1 MKIAIDI
8 QALQTKNSKN
18 RGIGRYTQSVIEA
31 LFNQQN
37 APSFDLYAN
46 STLPEPLLNKNLFSY
61 SSIDYPYI
69 GSCATNDLL
78 LKSTLISSDANM
90 VFIPSPMEGLDSTI
104 PDYTNFTKKIFVICY
119 DLIPLIFSDRY
130 LLNDKNMQSLYM
142 RRLKNIQ
149 NADFIFAISESTRQ
163 DVIKYLKIPPN
174 KVLNISGGVSPFF
187 TPVQVNEHYSWLKT
201 FADKFGIHKK
211 FILYTGGEDWRK
223 NIEGLVHGFAKL
235 PNSFRENYQLVV
247 ACKVSDFFTQ
257 EISRLAAK
265 LGIGKS
271 LVLTNY
277 ITDEELRALY
287 STCSLFVFPSFYEG
301 FGLPLLEAIS
311 CGAPAIA
318 SNNSSLPE
326 ILGDSELLFDPHSP
340 DDIARIILTVLSNE
354 EFKMRI
360 AENSLQ
366 QAAQFSWESVAQKM
380 VSVFQE
386 HQPLNKI
393 TITFNRVNIPNK
405 KPQIA
410 FFSPLPPAKSGIADY
425 SQDLIPSLQEY
436 FSIDLYD
443 DRDLPDANITNNLF
457 VHTKFEERLDSQ
469 NYEGIIYQIGNS
481 SYHCNMYSKLM
492 RYSGI
497 TVLHDYY
504 LGGLINY
511 METYYPELGVTLSQE
526 LEHSYGKDR
535 AIEISTLIQHKK
547 LNIQETLPEEKIYL
561 NRRVFTRSLGVIL
574 HSKWAYNCAVQDFS
588 NDNSHIAHIPQLVP
602 KVLLE
607 EKLLSD
613 EHQALGIPGDSFII
627 TTFGFIN
634 LTKRPLEILRAFKKY
649 LFYRTNAYLV
659 YVGGT
664 DYIGQIDLENEIQ
677 KLGLQNQVKITG
689 YINMS
694 DFYRYIEISDICL
707 NLRYPFNGESSA
719 SLLRILSVGK
729 PTIITNIGS
738 FSDFPDDVVLKSPQP
753 HQSNEVD
760 EILKALILLTEN
772 LDYRQS
778 LSKNSSEYISREHSP
793 EKCARLYY
801 DFIQQVLRS
810 PKAQQKM
817 HTDYVA
823 RELANIEANASETLL
838 NCFVKALD
846 NNNSMLNNQD

>member
-8 QALQTKNSKN
+8 QALQTTNSRN

-37 APSFDLYAN
+37 TPIFELYAN
-46 STLPEPLLNKNLFSY
+46 STLPEPSLNKNLFSY

-78 LKSTLISSDANM
+78 FKSTLISSDANM
-90 VFIPSPMEGLDSTI
+90 VFVPSPMEELDSTI
-104 PDYTNFTKKIFVICY
+104 PDYTNFPKKIFVICY

-130 LLNDKNMQSLYM
+130 LLNDKNMESLYM
-142 RRLKNIQ
+142 RRLKNVQ

-163 DVIKYLKIPPN
+163 DVIKYLKISPN
-174 KVLNISGGVSPFF
+174 KVLNVSGGVSPFF
-187 TPVQVNEHYSWLKT
+187 TPVPVNESYSWLKT
-201 FADKFGIHKK
+201 FGDKFGIHKK

-223 NIEGLVHGFAKL
+223 NIEGLVNAFAKL

-257 EISRLAAK
+257 EIRNLAAK
-265 LGIGKS
+265 LGISKS

-326 ILGDSELLFDPHSP
+326 ILGSSELLFDPHSP
-340 DDIARIILTVLSNE
+340 DDMARIILTVLSNE

-366 QAAQFSWESVAQKM
+366 QASEFSWESVAQKM

-393 TITFNRVNIPNK
+393 TINFSRVENFNK

-410 FFSPLPPAKSGIADY
+410 FFSPFPPAKSGIADY
-425 SQDLIPSLQEY
+425 SQDLMPSLEEY

-443 DRDLPDANITNNLF
+443 DSDLPETDIANNLF
-457 VHTKFEERLDSQ
+457 PHTKFEERLDSQ

-481 SYHCNMYSKLM
+481 SYHCNMYLKLM

-511 METYYPELGVTLSQE
+511 IETYSPEVGITLSQE

-535 AIEISTLIQHKK
+535 AIEILTLIQQGK
-547 LNIQETLPEEKIYL
+547 LNIHEKLPEEKIYL
-561 NRRVFTRSLGVIL
+561 NRRIFTRSLGVIL
-574 HSKWAYNCAVQDFS
+574 HSKWAYNCAVKDFS

-613 EHQALGIPGDSFII
+613 ERQALGIPCDGFII
-627 TTFGFIN
+627 TTFGFIS
-634 LTKRPLEILRAFKKY
+634 LTKRPLEILHAFKKY

-664 DYIGQIDLENEIQ
+664 DYIGTIDLENQIQ

-694 DFYRYIEISDICL
+694 DFYRYIKVSDVCL

-729 PTIITNIGS
+729 PTIITDIGS
-738 FSDFPDDVVLKSPQP
+738 FSDFPDDVVLKIPQP

-772 LDYRQS
+772 LEYRHS
-778 LSKNSSEYISREHSP
+778 LSRNSSEYISREHSP
-793 EKCARLYY
+793 ARCARLYS
-801 DFIQQVLRS
+801 DFIQEVLRS

-817 HTDYVA
+817 LTDYLG
-823 RELANIEANASETLL
+823 RELAKIEANASKNLL
-838 NCFVKALD
+838 HYFVKAVVA
-846 NNNSMLNNQD
+846 NN